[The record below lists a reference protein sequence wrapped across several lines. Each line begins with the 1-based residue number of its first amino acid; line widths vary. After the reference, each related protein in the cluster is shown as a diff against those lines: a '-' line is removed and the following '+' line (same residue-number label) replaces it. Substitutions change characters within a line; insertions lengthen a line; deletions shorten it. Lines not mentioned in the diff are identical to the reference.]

1 VSQMKKVRVGKVV
14 SNRMDKTVVVEVETL
29 KQHPLYRKTMRH
41 AVKYKVHDPGNTCN
55 VGDVVTIM
63 ETRPLSK
70 EKHWRVLE
78 IRTRKAELEATE
90 EKDVVE

>member
-1 VSQMKKVRVGKVV
+1 MKKVRIGKVV
-14 SNRMDKTVVVEVETL
+14 SNRMDKTVVVNVETL
-29 KQHPLYRKTMRH
+29 KRHPLYKKTMRH

-70 EKHWRVLE
+70 EKRWRVLE
-78 IRTRKAELEATE
+78 TRSKKAEFEVTE
-90 EKDVVE
+90 GKDVME

>member
-1 VSQMKKVRVGKVV
+1 MKKVRIGKVV

-41 AVKYKVHDPGNTCN
+41 AVKHKVHDPGNTCN
-55 VGDVVTIM
+55 VGDVVTII

-70 EKHWRVLE
+70 EKRWRVLE
-78 IRTRKAELEATE
+78 TRSRKAELEATE

>member
-1 VSQMKKVRVGKVV
+1 
-14 SNRMDKTVVVEVETL
+14 
-29 KQHPLYRKTMRH
+29 MRH
-41 AVKYKVHDPGNTCN
+41 AAKYKVHDPGNTCK

-70 EKHWRVLE
+70 EKRWRVLE
-78 IRTRKAELEATE
+78 TRSGKAELEATE